1 MSQCPKKTK
10 KKTNKN
16 PIKLKKYSA
25 SEKLEIIERRDRQWQ
40 ELDQNFRRTM
50 NERSSVRG
58 IYRVQR

>member
-25 SEKLEIIERRDRQWQ
+25 SEKLEIIERRENGDSWIKIAQHANISTGSQ
-40 ELDQNFRRTM
+40 IQSILSF
-50 NERSSVRG
+50 
-58 IYRVQR
+58 